1 MRYQDRNFTN
11 YQEKQRDGIDLE
23 MWQRACER
31 KRRRERDMLHF
42 NFYLQKLTHHFER
55 EWWSAL
61 ETRDKE
67 HVYTSYYNQ
76 EEMLREED
84 SMDMWSNLEWFENW
98 EEWKQ
103 HILDTIKPNK
113 AKLRELRVKKLGI

>member
-1 MRYQDRNFTN
+1 MRYNDRNFTN

-23 MWQRACER
+23 MWERACER

-61 ETRDKE
+61 ETRDKGL
-67 HVYTSYYNQ
+67 VYTSYYNQ
-76 EEMLREED
+76 ENMLKDD
-84 SMDMWSNLEWFENW
+84 SLNMWSNYEFFENW

>member
-1 MRYQDRNFTN
+1 MRYNDRNFTN

-23 MWQRACER
+23 MWQKACER
-31 KRRRERDMLHF
+31 KRRRERDMLHI

-61 ETRDKE
+61 ETRDKGL
-67 HVYTSYYNQ
+67 VYTSYYNQ
-76 EEMLREED
+76 ENMLKDD
-84 SMDMWSNLEWFENW
+84 SLNMWSNYEFFENW

>member
-1 MRYQDRNFTN
+1 
-11 YQEKQRDGIDLE
+11 
-23 MWQRACER
+23 
-31 KRRRERDMLHF
+31 MLHF
-42 NFYLQKLTHHFER
+42 NFYLQKLTNHFER

-61 ETRDKE
+61 ETRDKGL
-67 HVYTSYYNQ
+67 VYTSYYNQ
-76 EEMLREED
+76 ENMLKDD
-84 SMDMWSNLEWFENW
+84 SLNMWSNYEFFENW

>member
-11 YQEKQRDGIDLE
+11 YQKKQRDGIDE
-23 MWQRACER
+23 MWERACER

-61 ETRDKE
+61 ETRDKGL
-67 HVYTSYYNQ
+67 VYTSYYNQ
-76 EEMLREED
+76 ENMLKDD
-84 SMDMWSNLEWFENW
+84 SLNMWSNYEFFENW

>member
-1 MRYQDRNFTN
+1 MRYNDRNFTN

-23 MWQRACER
+23 MWERACER
-31 KRRRERDMLHF
+31 KRRRERDMLHI

-61 ETRDKE
+61 ETRDKGL
-67 HVYTSYYNQ
+67 VYTSYYNQ
-76 EEMLREED
+76 ENMLKDD
-84 SMDMWSNLEWFENW
+84 SLNMWSNYEFFENW

>member
-1 MRYQDRNFTN
+1 MRYNDRNFTN

-23 MWQRACER
+23 MWQKACER
-31 KRRRERDMLHF
+31 KRRRERDMLHI

-76 EEMLREED
+76 ENLLKDD
-84 SMDMWSNLEWFENW
+84 SLNMWSNYEFFENW